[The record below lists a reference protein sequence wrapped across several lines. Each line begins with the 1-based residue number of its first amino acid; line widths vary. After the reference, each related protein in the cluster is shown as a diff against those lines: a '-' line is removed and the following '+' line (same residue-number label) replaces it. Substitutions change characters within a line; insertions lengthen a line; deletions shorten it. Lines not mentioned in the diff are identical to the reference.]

1 MSTHTINHQPGGKV
15 FVLERD
21 GRRMGYLSYTLPS
34 PSAISIDYV
43 EVDRSLR
50 GSGMGN
56 KLVDAAVAWAREND
70 RTVQARC
77 SFARAVL
84 NASSRNS

>member
-1 MSTHTINHQPGGKV
+1 MSDTAISHQPQGHE
-15 FVLERD
+15 FVLERS
-21 GRRMGYLSYTLPS
+21 GTRLGYLAYTLTNKVMT
-34 PSAISIDYV
+34 IDYV

-56 KLVDAAVAWAREND
+56 RLVDAAVAWARKSELE
-70 RTVQARC
+70 VQARC

-84 NASSRNS
+84 NAANRR

>member
-1 MSTHTINHQPGGKV
+1 MSTTVAIRHQPSDSE
-15 FVLERD
+15 FVLDRE
-21 GRRMGYLSYTLPS
+21 GRRLGYLAYSLSQDKVLT
-34 PSAISIDYV
+34 IDYV

-56 KLVDAAVAWAREND
+56 RLVDAAVAWAREND
-70 RTVQARC
+70 LTVKARC

-84 NASSRNS
+84 AASHQ